1 MLKTEEKVSL
11 NIEDKGVIDDQKM
24 INIASD
30 LSYNHGDDVIIY
42 DVREK
47 SQFLSYYIVVSY
59 SNESR
64 LKKGVSVAEESLYN
78 NNIVIDHKEGKNK
91 SRWILIDGKE
101 VVLQLFLKDERK
113 RIDFDSLYLDCPH
126 KVIVSE
132 KEIDYEKR
140 EKWRY

>member
-47 SQFLSYYIVVSY
+47 SPFLSYYIVVSY

-113 RIDFDSLYLDCPH
+113 RVDFDSLYLDCPH
-126 KVIVSE
+126 KAIVSE
-132 KEIDYEKR
+132 KEINYEKR
-140 EKWRY
+140 EK

>member
-47 SQFLSYYIVVSY
+47 SPFLSYYIVVSY

-113 RIDFDSLYLDCPH
+113 RFDFDSLYLDCPH

-132 KEIDYEKR
+132 KEINYEKR
-140 EKWRY
+140 EK

>member
-1 MLKTEEKVSL
+1 MLKTEEKVLL

-47 SQFLSYYIVVSY
+47 SPFLSYYIAVSY

-113 RIDFDSLYLDCPH
+113 RVDFDSLYLDCPH

-132 KEIDYEKR
+132 KETDYEKR
-140 EKWRY
+140 EK

>member
-47 SQFLSYYIVVSY
+47 SPFLSYYIVVSY
-59 SNESR
+59 SNEST
-64 LKKGVSVAEESLYN
+64 LKKGASAAEESLYN
-78 NNIVIDHKEGKNK
+78 NNIVIDHNEGTKK

-140 EKWRY
+140 EK

>member
-47 SQFLSYYIVVSY
+47 SPFLSYYIVVSY

-113 RIDFDSLYLDCPH
+113 RIDFDSLYLDSPH

-140 EKWRY
+140 EK

>member
-47 SQFLSYYIVVSY
+47 SPFLSYYIVVSY

-78 NNIVIDHKEGKNK
+78 NNMPITIGTRQATRAVVEGTKKERINP
-91 SRWILIDGKE
+91 DG
-101 VVLQLFLKDERK
+101 F
-113 RIDFDSLYLDCPH
+113 S
-126 KVIVSE
+126 SME
-132 KEIDYEKR
+132 KKLCCNCF
-140 EKWRY
+140 

>member
-47 SQFLSYYIVVSY
+47 SPFLSYYIVVSY

-78 NNIVIDHKEGKNK
+78 NNIDIDHKEGKNK

-113 RIDFDSLYLDCPH
+113 RIDFDSLYLDSPH

-132 KEIDYEKR
+132 KEINYEKR
-140 EKWRY
+140 EK

>member
-11 NIEDKGVIDDQKM
+11 NIEDKGAIDDQKM

-47 SQFLSYYIVVSY
+47 SPFLSYYIVVSY

-140 EKWRY
+140 EK

>member
-47 SQFLSYYIVVSY
+47 SPFLSYYIVVSY

-64 LKKGVSVAEESLYN
+64 LKKGDSVAEESLYN

-140 EKWRY
+140 EK

>member
-30 LSYNHGDDVIIY
+30 LSYNHGDDAIIY

-47 SQFLSYYIVVSY
+47 SPFLSYYIVVSY

-113 RIDFDSLYLDCPH
+113 RVDFDSLYLDCPH

-132 KEIDYEKR
+132 KEINYEKR
-140 EKWRY
+140 EK

>member
-47 SQFLSYYIVVSY
+47 SPFLSYYIVVSY

-132 KEIDYEKR
+132 KEINYEKR
-140 EKWRY
+140 EKWR

>member
-47 SQFLSYYIVVSY
+47 SPFLSYYIVVSY

-113 RIDFDSLYLDCPH
+113 RIDFDSLYLDSPH

-132 KEIDYEKR
+132 KEINYEKR
-140 EKWRY
+140 EK

>member
-47 SQFLSYYIVVSY
+47 SPFLSYYIVVSY

-113 RIDFDSLYLDCPH
+113 RIDFDSLYLESPH

-132 KEIDYEKR
+132 KEINYEKR
-140 EKWRY
+140 EK

>member
-47 SQFLSYYIVVSY
+47 SSFLSYYIVVSY

-113 RIDFDSLYLDCPH
+113 RVDFDSLYLDCPH

-140 EKWRY
+140 EK

>member
-47 SQFLSYYIVVSY
+47 SPFLSYYIVVSY

-113 RIDFDSLYLDCPH
+113 RIDFDSLYLDSPH

-132 KEIDYEKR
+132 KESNYEKR
-140 EKWRY
+140 EK

>member
-47 SQFLSYYIVVSY
+47 SPFLSYYIAVSY

-113 RIDFDSLYLDCPH
+113 RVDFDSLYLDCPH

-132 KEIDYEKR
+132 KETDYEKR
-140 EKWRY
+140 EK

>member
-30 LSYNHGDDVIIY
+30 LSYNHGDDFIIY

-47 SQFLSYYIVVSY
+47 SPFLSYYIVVSY

-113 RIDFDSLYLDCPH
+113 RIDFDSLYLDSPH

-132 KEIDYEKR
+132 KEINYEKR
-140 EKWRY
+140 EK

>member
-47 SQFLSYYIVVSY
+47 SPFLSYYIVVSY

-113 RIDFDSLYLDCPH
+113 WIDFDSLYLDSPH

-132 KEIDYEKR
+132 KEINYEKR
-140 EKWRY
+140 EKWR

>member
-47 SQFLSYYIVVSY
+47 SSFLSYYIVVSY

-113 RIDFDSLYLDCPH
+113 RVDFDSLYLDCPH

-140 EKWRY
+140 EKWR